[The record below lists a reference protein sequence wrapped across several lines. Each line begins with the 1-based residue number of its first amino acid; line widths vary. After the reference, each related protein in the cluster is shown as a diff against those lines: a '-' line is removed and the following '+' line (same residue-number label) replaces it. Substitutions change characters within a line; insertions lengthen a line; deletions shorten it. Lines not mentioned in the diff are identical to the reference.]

1 VVFAS
6 NVNAPAQRG
15 VTITDHIPPV
25 PFEPVT
31 LNLQPMVHVAD
42 MHQAVV
48 FYEALGARVLHG
60 SRDGD
65 FVLLAIGE
73 SQLSLLAHP
82 PNPEQNEGKI
92 ELNFETAEPLADL
105 ERKLRAEGVTIVQ
118 PAAAAG
124 FGEQLQIAAPDG
136 LLVKINKLEPDR
148 YG

>member
-1 VVFAS
+1 MTDPTRP
-6 NVNAPAQRG
+6 APYQ
-15 VTITDHIPPV
+15 
-25 PFEPVT
+25 PVT
-31 LNLQPMVHVAD
+31 VTLQPMVHVED
-42 MHQAVV
+42 MHAAVV
-48 FYEALGARVLHG
+48 FYEALGARVLNG

-65 FVLLAIGE
+65 FVLLAIGG

-82 PNPEQNEGKI
+82 PNPEQDEGKV

-105 ERKLRAEGVTIVQ
+105 EQKLRDDGVTIVRS
-118 PAAAAG
+118 ASAEG